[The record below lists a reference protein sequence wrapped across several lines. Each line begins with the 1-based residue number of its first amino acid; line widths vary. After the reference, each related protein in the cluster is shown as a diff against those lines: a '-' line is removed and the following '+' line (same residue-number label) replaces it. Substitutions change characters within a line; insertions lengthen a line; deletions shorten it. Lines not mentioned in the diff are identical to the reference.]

1 MQMHLRQF
9 PTLDLLRHT
18 VRGAI
23 CPHCLSRPAG
33 SEALGPE
40 APRACEAGCPLFE
53 SLPVLKR
60 VAEQVDPML
69 RSREMC
75 LRHLTAR
82 LSDDRRR
89 RAGSGGAAATQN
101 CPLRRHA
108 VRIARAIDS
117 LYGQ

>member
-1 MQMHLRQF
+1 MQMHMRQF

-18 VRGAI
+18 VRSAI

-33 SEALGPE
+33 SEALG
-40 APRACEAGCPLFE
+40 ADVPRACEAGCPVFE

-60 VAEQVDPML
+60 AAEQIDPML

-82 LSDDRRR
+82 LCDYRKR
-89 RAGSGGAAATQN
+89 RAGTGAAAATQN

-108 VRIARAIDS
+108 VRIARTIDS